1 MKTTEQ
7 ILAENRELKS
17 IIDFINSEYRDC
29 DADLLTQ
36 DALLLKVKALEVEN
50 AYLKS
55 LLGFKNPARCK
66 YCGEIYEKKPGTVC
80 GHCGEGT

>member
-17 IIDFINSEYRDC
+17 IIDFINSEYRDH